1 MKQYKNFQTCPID
14 KIKCHFCFMEDNIMY
29 CGKGAKVKVKG
40 KSTIISELSKMVDM
54 NMECPLDTRARFS
67 ARI

>member
-1 MKQYKNFQTCPID
+1 
-14 KIKCHFCFMEDNIMY
+14 MEDNIMY